1 MAQRLKRQPTMWD
14 TWVRSL
20 DREDPLEKE
29 MDMLPNL
36 LVSLY
41 ILPQYSTE
49 INMLVLYVLLKTCL
63 ILLKRFSFMLG
74 GNLYHQ
80 LYKDSYVSNFN
91 STPCLSNLL

>member
-49 INMLVLYVLLKTCL
+49 INMLVLYVLL
-63 ILLKRFSFMLG
+63 
-74 GNLYHQ
+74 
-80 LYKDSYVSNFN
+80 
-91 STPCLSNLL
+91 

>member
-36 LVSLY
+36 SVSLY
-41 ILPQYSTE
+41 ILPQYSAE

-63 ILLKRFSFMLG
+63 ILLKRFSFMVG
-74 GNLYHQ
+74 G
-80 LYKDSYVSNFN
+80 
-91 STPCLSNLL
+91 